1 MKKDSKQRLFEVMLR
16 LDKTFKPK
24 LNESTD
30 QDRYEDVVFI
40 QGEEADEPLQILN
53 TQGEDAAL
61 NYLKQWHE
69 HGSHMGS
76 NELGHGSDDEIY
88 EKDGYIMSW
97 NPRIGYIGLQYDLGN
112 MNEMETTDDNNFDFD
127 DPKHGQDAEAMFKSN
142 LKGFDKNYQPQDRV
156 NKPTQKNTYKKSGDG
171 ESELKEGRKDIN
183 PKYTHFALLKDAK
196 KFVNG
201 WDFADVDP
209 QDLKQDKMHYFFQ
222 DIIDMDIE
230 PKNVVIGT
238 ARKFQREGLN
248 PFDSN
253 NWYKFNTDGW
263 EEKDDLKEISLGLAN
278 DASDYAKM
286 YADNSVDSV
295 NFRLNTNRAIK
306 FSNYIN
312 PELVN
317 YAKKFNI
324 NITRNGYADTIITHK
339 DSQIVINKNGEITK
353 EEGIYNLPNNLLRPF
368 RILMDAVRKDL
379 KIKKEE

>member
-1 MKKDSKQRLFEVMLR
+1 MKKDSKQRLFEVMSR

-30 QDRYEDVVFI
+30 QDRYEDVVFM

-69 HGSHMGS
+69 YGSHMGS
-76 NELGHGSDDEIY
+76 NELGHGSDDETY

-97 NPRIGYIGLQYDLGN
+97 NPRIGYIGLQYDLSN
-112 MNEMETTDDNNFDFD
+112 MNEMKTTDDNNFDFD

-156 NKPTQKNTYKKSGDG
+156 NRPTQKNTFKKSGDG

-183 PKYTHFALLKDAK
+183 PKYTHFALLKDTK

-209 QDLKQDKMHYFFQ
+209 EDLKQDKMHYFFQ

-263 EEKDDLKEISLGLAN
+263 EEKDDLNE
-278 DASDYAKM
+278 M
-286 YADNSVDSV
+286 YPPPFNSVDS
-295 NFRLNTNRAIK
+295 NLKRNT
-306 FSNYIN
+306 
-312 PELVN
+312 PEYEEELKKH
-317 YAKKFNI
+317 YAKYGYKSDGRTKLDDLDDTEYDVVYKMIDELNKI
-324 NITRNGYADTIITHK
+324 VAILEEYEKKSGRNLGYAISHI
-339 DSQIVINKNGEITK
+339 
-353 EEGIYNLPNNLLRPF
+353 EEGIDELRTPS
-368 RILMDAVRKDL
+368 R
-379 KIKKEE
+379 E